1 MEVGQVEGVEQY
13 SWGLRKEEERAGGG
27 TTPCAVHAI
36 RFSNLLSVVWA
47 GAEKPAP
54 IIRGLLCVKLELRT
68 LSFCLKCKVR
78 ISYVLL

>member
-13 SWGLRKEEERAGGG
+13 SWGLRKEEERAGG
-27 TTPCAVHAI
+27 VI
-36 RFSNLLSVVWA
+36 RFSNLSVVWA

-68 LSFCLKCKVR
+68 LFFCLKCKVR